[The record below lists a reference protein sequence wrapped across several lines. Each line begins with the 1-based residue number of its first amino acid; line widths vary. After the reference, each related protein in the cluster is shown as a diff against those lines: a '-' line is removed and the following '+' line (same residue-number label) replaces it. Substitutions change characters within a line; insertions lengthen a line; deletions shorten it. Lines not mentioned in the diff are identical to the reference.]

1 MDLSNPLE
9 LPQRSWTYFPVVT
22 GNSGFLSRCC
32 KRIRPH
38 VLLRQETRGS
48 SGVLTGISGFLSSCN
63 GDLRE
68 LLYLPQGS
76 QASFLV
82 VRGNSGFLS
91 RVLQGNWAS
100 SRGEAGNS
108 GFLLSCY
115 RDLSENL
122 EFL

>member
-1 MDLSNPLE
+1 MGAAFPRALQKSKCLFWS
-9 LPQRSWTYFPVVT
+9 LPVLMYGCESWT
-22 GNSGFLSRCC
+22 
-32 KRIRPH
+32 
-38 VLLRQETRGS
+38 
-48 SGVLTGISGFLSSCN
+48 GVLTGISGFLSSCN